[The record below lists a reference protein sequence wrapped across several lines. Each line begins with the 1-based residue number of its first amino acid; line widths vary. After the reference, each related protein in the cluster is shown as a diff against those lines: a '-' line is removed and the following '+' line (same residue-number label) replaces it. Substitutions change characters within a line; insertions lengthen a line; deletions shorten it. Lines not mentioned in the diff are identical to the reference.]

1 VREVPGFPELGELLD
16 ATLPLPQPAGI
27 VPSVDELTRLLVA
40 ARDGDRDAFGAAIRR
55 GQPDVWR
62 LAVHL
67 VGPGEADDVTQD
79 VFLRAHRSLPS
90 FRAESSGRTWLL
102 AITRNTCADV
112 VRGARR
118 RRRLQDRLFS
128 SHGTEVAPSAE
139 GAFGLDQLMSGL
151 DEDRRSAFVLT
162 QVLGC
167 SYAEAA
173 DICDT
178 AVGTIRSRVARARMD
193 LLEQMRAAD
202 TA

>member
-1 VREVPGFPELGELLD
+1 
-16 ATLPLPQPAGI
+16 
-27 VPSVDELTRLLVA
+27 VDELTRLLVA
-40 ARDGDRDAFGAAIRR
+40 ARDGDRDAFGTAIRR

-62 LAVHL
+62 LAAHL
-67 VGPGEADDVTQD
+67 VGQGEADDVTQD
-79 VFLRAHRSLPS
+79 VFLRAYRSLPS

-102 AITRNTCADV
+102 AITRHACADV
-112 VRGARR
+112 VRSSRR

-128 SHGTEVAPSAE
+128 NHGSDSASSAE
-139 GAFGLDQLMSGL
+139 GVLGLDQLMLGL
-151 DEDRRSAFVLT
+151 DGDRRTAFVLT